1 MGTPV
6 NMPKEIAVI
15 DNGLGEPNSIVCQR
29 GRLSVARV
37 QNRWRIDDEWWQS
50 EISRMYY
57 ELLLSDGSVLTVF
70 QDLVSGKWYQQ
81 RY

>member
-6 NMPKEIAVI
+6 NMPREIAVKV
-15 DNGLGEPNSIVCQR
+15 NSLGEPDSIVCHR
-29 GRLSVARV
+29 GSWKVTKI

-57 ELLLSDGSVLTVF
+57 ELLLSDGPVLTVF
-70 QDLVSGKWYQQ
+70 QDLANGKWYQQ

>member
-6 NMPKEIAVI
+6 NMPKEITVVV
-15 DNGLGEPNSIVCQR
+15 DGSGEPNSIVCQR
-29 GRLSVARV
+29 GKWRVARV
-37 QNRWRIDDEWWQS
+37 QNRWRIDDEWWRS

-57 ELLLSDGSVLTVF
+57 ELLFADGSVSTVF
-70 QDLVSGKWYQQ
+70 KDLESGKWYQQ